1 MITFARTPVNRMARP
16 VGSSHRVWVPDPA
29 AINSPPTGTGE
40 GRTMFNSLSLPL
52 LTVVFTATAVV
63 VWVAGVQLSN
73 NVDVLSNRLGLGEAV
88 GGLLLLAVATD
99 LPELAIVSSAALH
112 GDLGIAIGNILG
124 GVAIQTVVL
133 VYLDAAS
140 RRREPLTYQA
150 ASLALVLEGGLVI
163 ALLAVAIAGSRL
175 PASLLV
181 ARVAPGAFLIVVL
194 WVVGV
199 WLIGRA
205 QSGLPWHE
213 QGDAPGGQEE
223 PMRVAEEKQDEEA
236 QKEGLSTGRAAAVF
250 GGAAV
255 VTLIGGVLLERSGD
269 AIAARIHMTGV
280 LFGATVLAAACA
292 LPEFSTGLTLIKLED
307 YQLAVSDIFGGNAF
321 LPVLFLPAGLLSG
334 SAVLPQVQS
343 TDLYLTALAVILTA
357 VYIFGLIFRPR
368 SRILRMGPDSLT
380 VLVLYLVGMAG
391 LFVIARG

>member
-1 MITFARTPVNRMARP
+1 
-16 VGSSHRVWVPDPA
+16 
-29 AINSPPTGTGE
+29 
-40 GRTMFNSLSLPL
+40 MFNSLSLPL
-52 LTVVFTATAVV
+52 LLLIFAAAAVV

-73 NVDVLSNRLGLGEAV
+73 NVDVLSNRLGLGEAL

-99 LPELAIVSSAALH
+99 LPEVAIVASAALH
-112 GDLGIAIGNILG
+112 RDLGIAIGNILG

-140 RRREPLTYQA
+140 VRRREPLTYQA

-163 ALLAVAIAGSRL
+163 ALLATAIAGSRL
-175 PASLLV
+175 PASLIV

-205 QSGLPWHE
+205 QAGLPWHQ
-213 QGDAPGGQEE
+213 QGDAPGGQQE
-223 PMRVAEEKQDEEA
+223 PMRVAEEKQDRQAHE
-236 QKEGLSTGRAAAVF
+236 QGVSTARAGIIFAVAAM
-250 GGAAV
+250 

-269 AIAARIHMTGV
+269 AIANRIHMTGV

-292 LPEFSTGLTLIKLED
+292 LPEFSTGLTLVKLGD

-321 LPVLFLPAGLLSG
+321 LPVLFLLAGLVSG

-343 TDLYLTALAVILTA
+343 TDLYLTALAALLTA

-368 SRILRMGPDSLT
+368 RRILRMGPDSLT
-380 VLVLYLVGMAG
+380 VLVLYLVGLGG
-391 LFVIARG
+391 LFTIAQG